1 MDTDFASQKTINS
14 TRAKIPN
21 VILKNKSYFKDV
33 ITYFSAKLINLEI
46 LDLFIKLLTDTKD
59 TLVMIIQSYS
69 TWTYLILFL
78 IIFAETGFVVT
89 PFLPGDSM
97 LFAVGALIAGGD
109 TGLNIWFMCLI
120 LIIAAILGNTLNYR
134 LGRYFGIKVFKEDNK
149 ILKLKY
155 YHQSHEY
162 FEKHGSKAI
171 VFSRFLP
178 IFRTVAPFV
187 AGAAKMSFG
196 KFTFY
201 NIIGGVVW
209 ILSLSFAGFLLGKVP
224 FVERNFEVI
233 IVVIA
238 VGTFAPVV
246 IAGLKSLLT
255 KKEKVD
261 DSKSV

>member
-1 MDTDFASQKTINS
+1 M
-14 TRAKIPN
+14 
-21 VILKNKSYFKDV
+21 
-33 ITYFSAKLINLEI
+33 EI
-46 LDLFIKLLTDTKD
+46 LDLLIRLLTDTKD
-59 TLVMIIQSYS
+59 TLVTIIQNYR
-69 TWTYLILFL
+69 TWTYLILFI

-120 LIIAAILGNTLNYR
+120 LTGAAILGNTVNYR
-134 LGRYFGIKVFKEDNK
+134 LGRFFGIKVFKEENK

-187 AGAAKMSFG
+187 AGAARMSFG
-196 KFTFY
+196 KFTAY
-201 NIIGGVVW
+201 NIIGGVAW
-209 ILSLSFAGFLLGKVP
+209 IFSLSFAGYLLGKIP
-224 FVERNFEVI
+224 FVEKNFEVI
-233 IVVIA
+233 IIIIA
-238 VGTFAPVV
+238 VGTFAPVI
-246 IAGLKSLLT
+246 IAGIKSLLK
-255 KKEKVD
+255 KKEKVE
-261 DSKSV
+261 DSETTL

>member
-1 MDTDFASQKTINS
+1 M
-14 TRAKIPN
+14 
-21 VILKNKSYFKDV
+21 
-33 ITYFSAKLINLEI
+33 EI
-46 LDLFIKLLTDTKD
+46 LDLLLKLITDTKD
-59 TLVMIIQSYS
+59 TLVTIIQNYR

-109 TGLNIWFMCLI
+109 TGLNIWFMCGI
-120 LIIAAILGNTLNYR
+120 LTFAGILGNTINYR
-134 LGRYFGIKVFKEDNK
+134 LGHYFGIKVFKEENK

-178 IFRTVAPFV
+178 IFRTIAPFV
-187 AGAAKMSFG
+187 AGAAKMDIA
-196 KFTFY
+196 KFSLY
-201 NIIGGVVW
+201 NIVGAFAW
-209 ILSLSFAGFLLGKVP
+209 IFSLSFAGYLLGKIP

-233 IVVIA
+233 IVIIA

-246 IAGLKSLLT
+246 FAGVKSLFK
-255 KKEKVD
+255 KKE
-261 DSKSV
+261 STNN

>member
-1 MDTDFASQKTINS
+1 MEFFDLLLN
-14 TRAKIPN
+14 
-21 VILKNKSYFKDV
+21 L
-33 ITYFSAKLINLEI
+33 ITNTKETLSA
-46 LDLFIKLLTDTKD
+46 
-59 TLVMIIQSYS
+59 IIYEYR

-97 LFAVGALIAGGD
+97 LFAMGAIIAAGN
-109 TGLNIWFMCLI
+109 TGLDIWFISI
-120 LIIAAILGNTLNYR
+120 LLTIAAILGNTVNYR
-134 LGRYFGIKVFKEDNK
+134 LGRYFGIKVFKEENR

-178 IFRTVAPFV
+178 IFRTIAPFV

-201 NIIGGVVW
+201 NVVGGFAW
-209 ILSLSFAGFLLGKVP
+209 IFSLSFAGYLLGKVP

-233 IVVIA
+233 IVIIA

-246 IAGLKSLLT
+246 FAALKSIFK
-255 KKEKVD
+255 KKETV
-261 DSKSV
+261 